1 MLQEIWYF
9 LQILKKQEDAY
20 VPIEGLLGLA
30 GPNLWVVATLEKS
43 VGKVPKTRLKKGG
56 RVQSLLFRRMTSK
69 PLKAIPGVSTVGA
82 LFKIKF

>member
-30 GPNLWVVATLEKS
+30 GPNLWVVATWEKS
-43 VGKVPKTRLKKGG
+43 VGKVPKTSLKKGG
-56 RVQSLLFRRMTSK
+56 AEPSVSQNDLQAPQSYPRCKYGGGF
-69 PLKAIPGVSTVGA
+69 IQD
-82 LFKIKF
+82 